1 MRVTIFGASGFIG
14 RHLSAALR
22 SRGDEVITASLRD
35 PAAAAA
41 ACAGSTAVV
50 NLAGAPVSDRWT
62 GARKREIERSRVD
75 LPRAFIDALERIDDR
90 PGQYVSASAIGYYGT
105 SASATFTESS
115 PPGQGFLAQVCVG
128 WEAEAQRARALGLRV
143 AVVRTGLVLGADGGA
158 LAKLL
163 PLFKLGLGGVVAS
176 GQQWYSW
183 IHIADIV
190 GVYLRALGGF
200 DGALNATAPN
210 PVRNRAFTAALAAA
224 VHRPAFLPA
233 PAFAIELMLG
243 EAATIVTEGQRVLP
257 EATLASGFA
266 FKYPEIGPALEA
278 IVS

>member
-105 SASATFTESS
+105 STSATFTESS